1 MDILH
6 HKFYLTALVFNCGF
20 RKKSKITIMFFHA
33 AAVVRMQSVRHFG
46 QEMKSNVSQG
56 SLSGFLKVL
65 Q

>member
-6 HKFYLTALVFNCGF
+6 YKVYLTALVFNCGF
-20 RKKSKITIMFFHA
+20 RKKSKIPIMFFHA
-33 AAVVRMQSVRHFG
+33 AAVVHMQSVRFSG

-56 SLSGFLKVL
+56 NLSGFLKVL